1 MAELDELIAFTV
13 ERYTAK
19 GGKKKSVL
27 KKIAN
32 CKSIKELL
40 KIRCKLGMM
49 NWENKGKETK

>member
-32 CKSIKELL
+32 CKNIRDLL
-40 KIRCKLGMM
+40 KIRSKLGMM